1 MQSILYHNSSGD
13 LAFTGKLKSKE
24 VHRAIS
30 MHPVKSPPHMYRL
43 HNYMRV
49 SVYRLCYIVY
59 CVLCIY
65 TRLDC
70 GRAVESSL
78 LRLYKMTR
86 VTVYGFCGARLER

>member
-13 LAFTGKLKSKE
+13 LAFTGRLKSKE

-49 SVYRLCYIVY
+49 STPGLPPRGFGAQLARARNGECRERDTGRLS
-59 CVLCIY
+59 
-65 TRLDC
+65 RLAHA
-70 GRAVESSL
+70 GN
-78 LRLYKMTR
+78 
-86 VTVYGFCGARLER
+86 